1 MIKKIVLFTSLLFI
15 NPTFCQQQEIIKRR
29 QHPLPMKRAENPG
42 ESNLAEPI
50 VIEDTGYY
58 WVYVKQMPSY
68 WTFWKCW
75 EPFRVMATYAKA
87 STREVLEN
95 IDSGMPILM
104 TFNLQDAQS
113 LQAELL
119 PLGCEIEIHE
129 VAFSFSS
136 KEDAEYFKKQHAERC
151 VQES

>member
-1 MIKKIVLFTSLLFI
+1 MIKKLLIFTFTLFI
-15 NPTFCQQQEIIKRR
+15 NPAFCKQQEIIKRN
-29 QHPLPMKRAENPG
+29 QYPLPMKRAENPG
-42 ESNLAEPI
+42 VSNLAEPI

-68 WTFWKCW
+68 WTFWMRWK
-75 EPFRVMATYAKA
+75 PVSIMAKYAKV

-104 TFNLQDAQS
+104 TFNLQDAQN
-113 LQAELL
+113 LRAELL
-119 PLGCEIEIHE
+119 PRGRTVEIHE

-136 KEDAEYFKKQHAERC
+136 Q
-151 VQES
+151 